1 MTRFVRAASA
11 ADAEAAAGLLTELHA
26 HFEVHRP
33 ADIVRRTRRL
43 TQNDYST
50 WRPAPLLIV
59 EDETPLGFATYQLDE
74 PAKWGPG
81 GLRIS
86 EFLIT
91 ESARGTGAGAILLA
105 ELQEVARA
113 AGVSVSEPNQA
124 APEVFTT
131 VERYIGAHVVN
142 FAFEK
147 RRADHWS
154 SLRAEAAE
162 KGWPAP
168 QLNDLW
174 HTELHDDPE
183 IGHLYAEGE
192 VPFILLPD
200 GRVVTARF
208 RTIYVKEYLGH
219 GPENRWTL
227 ALSGS
232 ELRSVGGG
240 LEIDHSWSRAENRPA
255 LAVPIDDGRLMV
267 NYSYYAS
274 NHFGSDQGT
283 IDYLI
288 DLVEATASQRAHVTF
303 EED

>member
-11 ADAEAAAGLLTELHA
+11 ADAEAAAGLQAELHA

-33 ADIVRRTRRL
+33 ADIMRRTRRL
-43 TQNDYST
+43 AHNDYSA

-59 EDETPLGFATYQLDE
+59 EDETPIGFATYDLFQ
-74 PAKWGPG
+74 PSKWSAGE
-81 GLRIS
+81 LRIS

-91 ESARGTGAGAILLA
+91 ESSRGAGAGAALLA
-105 ELQEVARA
+105 AVHEAASAAEVT
-113 AGVSVSEPNQA
+113 VSAPNQA
-124 APEVFTT
+124 DPDVFTT
-131 VERYIGAHVVN
+131 VERYIGSHVID
-142 FAFEK
+142 FAYE
-147 RRADHWS
+147 RARAGHWS
-154 SLRAEAAE
+154 SLRAEAEE

-168 QLNDLW
+168 RLDDLW

-183 IGHLYAEGE
+183 PGHLYAEGE

-200 GRVVTARF
+200 GRVITARF

-232 ELRSVGGG
+232 ELRTVGG

-255 LAVPIDDGRLMV
+255 LAVAMDDGRLMV
-267 NYSYYAS
+267 NYSYYAG
-274 NHFGSDQGT
+274 NHFGSDSGT
-283 IDYLI
+283 IDYII
-288 DLVEATASQRAHVTF
+288 DLAEATVSHRAHVTF
-303 EED
+303 EQD

>member
-1 MTRFVRAASA
+1 MTRFVRPASA
-11 ADAEAAAGLLTELHA
+11 SDAEAAAGLLAELHA

-33 ADIVRRTRRL
+33 ADIVRRARRVAEEAG
-43 TQNDYST
+43 
-50 WRPAPLLIV
+50 RAMLLIV
-59 EDETPLGFATYQLDE
+59 EDETPLGFATYDLSLPDKGW
-74 PAKWGPG
+74 AGA
-81 GLRIS
+81 LRIS

-91 ESARGTGAGAILLA
+91 ESARGTGAGAALLRA
-105 ELQEVARA
+105 IQERASA
-113 AGVSVSEPNQA
+113 AGVAVSEPNQA
-124 APEVFTT
+124 DPDVFTT
-131 VERYIGAHVVN
+131 VERYIGSHVID
-142 FAFEK
+142 FAYE
-147 RRADHWS
+147 RTRAGHWS

-162 KGWPAP
+162 KGWPEP

-183 IGHLYAEGE
+183 PGHLYAEGE

-232 ELRSVGGG
+232 ELRSVGG
-240 LEIDHSWSRAENRPA
+240 LEIDDSWSRAENRPA
-255 LAVPIDDGRLMV
+255 LAVTMDDGRFMV

-274 NHFGSDQGT
+274 HHFGSDSGT
-283 IDYLI
+283 IDYII
-288 DLVEATASQRAHVTF
+288 DPAEATVSPRAHVTF
-303 EED
+303 EPD

>member
-1 MTRFVRAASA
+1 MTRFVRPASA

-43 TQNDYST
+43 TQNDYSV

-59 EDETPLGFATYQLDE
+59 EDETPLGFATYELFQ
-74 PAKWGPG
+74 PSKWSAGD
-81 GLRIS
+81 LRIS

-91 ESARGTGAGAILLA
+91 ESARGTGAGADLHSA
-105 ELQEVARA
+105 LQELASA

-124 APEVFTT
+124 DPDVFTT
-131 VERYIGAHVVN
+131 VERYIGSHVID
-142 FAFEK
+142 FAYE
-147 RRADHWS
+147 RRKAGHWS

-168 QLNDLW
+168 RLNDLW
-174 HTELHDDPE
+174 HLDLHDDPE
-183 IGHLYAEGE
+183 PGHLYAEGE

-255 LAVPIDDGRLMV
+255 LAVPTDDGRLMV

-288 DLVEATASQRAHVTF
+288 DLAEATVSQRAHVTF

>member
-11 ADAEAAAGLLTELHA
+11 ADAEAAAGLLAELHA

-33 ADIVRRTRRL
+33 ADIVRRARRVAE
-43 TQNDYST
+43 DAR
-50 WRPAPLLIV
+50 RPVLLIL
-59 EDETPLGFATYQLDE
+59 DGETPVGFATYDVFE

-91 ESARGTGAGAILLA
+91 ESARGTGAGATLLA
-105 ELQEVARA
+105 ELQKVARA

-124 APEVFTT
+124 APDVFTT
-131 VERYIGAHVVN
+131 VERYIGSHVIN
-142 FAFEK
+142 FADE
-147 RRADHWS
+147 RRSAEHWS

-168 QLNDLW
+168 RLNDLW

-183 IGHLYAEGE
+183 PGHLYAEGE

>member
-11 ADAEAAAGLLTELHA
+11 ADAEAAAGLLAELHA

-33 ADIVRRTRRL
+33 ADIVRRARRVAE
-43 TQNDYST
+43 DAR
-50 WRPAPLLIV
+50 RPVLLIL
-59 EDETPLGFATYQLDE
+59 DGETPVGFATYDVFE

-105 ELQEVARA
+105 ELQKVARA

-124 APEVFTT
+124 APDVFTT
-131 VERYIGAHVVN
+131 VERYIGSHVIN
-142 FAFEK
+142 FADE
-147 RRADHWS
+147 RRSAEHWS

-168 QLNDLW
+168 RLNDLW

-183 IGHLYAEGE
+183 PGHLYAEGE

-227 ALSGS
+227 ALSGR
-232 ELRSVGGG
+232 ELRTIGG
-240 LEIDHSWSRAENRPA
+240 LEIDDSWSRAENRPE
-255 LAVPIDDGRLMV
+255 LAVAEDDGRLVV
-267 NYSYYAS
+267 NYSYYAG
-274 NHFGSDQGT
+274 NHFGSDRGT

-288 DLVEATASQRAHVTF
+288 DPSEATVSHRAHVTF
-303 EED
+303 ERD

>member
-11 ADAEAAAGLLTELHA
+11 ADAEAAAGLLAELHA

-131 VERYIGAHVVN
+131 VERYIGSDVIN
-142 FAFEK
+142 FADE
-147 RRADHWS
+147 RRSAEHWS

-168 QLNDLW
+168 RLNDLW

-183 IGHLYAEGE
+183 PGHLYAEGE

-227 ALSGS
+227 ALSGR
-232 ELRSVGGG
+232 ELRTIGG
-240 LEIDHSWSRAENRPA
+240 LEIDDSWSRAENRPA
-255 LAVPIDDGRLMV
+255 LAVAEDDGRLMV

-274 NHFGSDQGT
+274 NHFGSDRGT

-288 DLVEATASQRAHVTF
+288 DPAEATVSHRAHVTF
-303 EED
+303 ERD